1 MGSLFNRD
9 QINQINDRNHIK
21 QINQINQKDQTDHKV
36 KDKDLTPKTLHK
48 KRNLPRSGLLEKQV
62 KANRDKYEHDRQG

>member
-36 KDKDLTPKTLHK
+36 KDRFCCKTSRV
-48 KRNLPRSGLLEKQV
+48 RNEHEKYPSKHPREK
-62 KANRDKYEHDRQG
+62 

>member
-36 KDKDLTPKTLHK
+36 KDKDLTPKITLSMCIEK
-48 KRNLPRSGLLEKQV
+48 GKTIICNDENLKNKLIT
-62 KANRDKYEHDRQG
+62 